1 MLCSKI
7 DPYNKLELIMSISMF
22 LRAIVLLHLV
32 LAAYTATWAQESA
45 ALSVHRLCSQGS
57 VGEKIH
63 LRYWYPEVSNDLP
76 EPVCLI
82 SAPEFSREAFRSV
95 QIEANQTQSGATVVI
110 EYDQSAKLLIE
121 KMSRENLRKPIA
133 IVVANKI
140 LSIPMVTQPYSDIK
154 LFIATPS
161 RSDAERIVA
170 VLKGNSKRSG
180 GQ

>member
-1 MLCSKI
+1 
-7 DPYNKLELIMSISMF
+7 MSISML
-22 LRAIVLLHLV
+22 LRAVVSLHFVLV
-32 LAAYTATWAQESA
+32 AYTSAWAQEST

-57 VGEKIH
+57 GGEKLH
-63 LRYWYPEVSNDLP
+63 LRYWYPEVSNGLP

-95 QIEANQTQSGATVVI
+95 QIEANQTPSGATVVI
-110 EYDQSAKLLIE
+110 EYDQSAKPLIE
-121 KMSRENLRKPIA
+121 KMSRENVRKPIA

-140 LSIPMVTQPYSDIK
+140 LSMPMVTQPYSDTK